1 VQHFGIGLKLTPPAG
16 KLTTGMSEAAPRE
29 KSNKNKSE
37 KTSKKFKKYK
47 KSSNAIPAVAPSNI
61 AVKGYPRARK
71 EVLPQLQLFS
81 TPIKLR
87 RTFIFFTSF
96 CFIKCLRGENFSEKN
111 FH

>member
-1 VQHFGIGLKLTPPAG
+1 MP
-16 KLTTGMSEAAPRE
+16 EAAPRE
-29 KSNKNKSE
+29 INKYGHKLRP
-37 KTSKKFKKYK
+37 KKLYKIIK

-87 RTFIFFTSF
+87 RTLSYSFIFLVIKFYSAAKIFPKKIFTN
-96 CFIKCLRGENFSEKN
+96 RR
-111 FH
+111 